1 MKKLFIIF
9 CAFSSIVG
17 LSSAALAEV
26 KETTNLIAEKHGGGE
41 RPPSRGDKDCGRDGR
56 HDRGDRGDRG
66 GDREGRRGHEGRHGG
81 HHRHGGRHS

>member
-1 MKKLFIIF
+1 MKKLFITI
-9 CAFSSIVG
+9 CALSSLVG

-26 KETTNLIAEKHGGGE
+26 KDSANLVAEKNGGGE

-56 HDRGDRGDRG
+56 HGRDDKGN
-66 GDREGRRGHEGRHGG
+66 REGRKGHEGRHGG